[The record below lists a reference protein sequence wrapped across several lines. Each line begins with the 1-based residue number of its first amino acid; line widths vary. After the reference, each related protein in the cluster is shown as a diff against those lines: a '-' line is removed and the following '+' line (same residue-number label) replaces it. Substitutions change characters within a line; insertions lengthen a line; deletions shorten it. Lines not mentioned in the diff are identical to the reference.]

1 MPGCVGGCQ
10 QHQDYYRLASVC
22 WKPLRC
28 LFKDG
33 AKSCAHICITFATQH
48 TLLAHFVALQR
59 RSCFWAFYGG
69 GNRGH
74 VNLLSHFCLFVF
86 CLFIVLFCCLIFI
99 FLLCYFVV
107 SLLSFCF
114 FVFWASYGPHNMG
127 HVTLLSHF
135 CLLSFYRVTLLSNLC
150 LFFCLFYRVALLSH
164 FYLCCLFS
172 CYFVVSLLS
181 FSFLSFEPLLGR
193 QYGSCYSVVSLQGAN
208 STSKSAGP
216 LVSKTL
222 VSKMLQDSHFFVLVI
237 SVEVFQQV
245 L

>member
-33 AKSCAHICITFATQH
+33 AKSCAHICITFGTQH

-74 VNLLSHFCLFVF
+74 VNLLSHLCLFVF

-99 FLLCYFVV
+99 FLLCFFVV

-114 FVFWASYGPHNMG
+114 
-127 HVTLLSHF
+127 
-135 CLLSFYRVTLLSNLC
+135 
-150 LFFCLFYRVALLSH
+150 
-164 FYLCCLFS
+164 
-172 CYFVVSLLS
+172 
-181 FSFLSFEPLLGR
+181 LSFEPLMGPIIWVMWL
-193 QYGSCYSVVSLQGAN
+193 CCLTFVFCLFIVLLCCLTCVS
-208 STSKSAGP
+208 
-216 LVSKTL
+216 
-222 VSKMLQDSHFFVLVI
+222 FFVFLSCCFV
-237 SVEVFQQV
+237 V
-245 L
+245 